1 MLMVRFFFSL
11 TSCFISIF
19 FFFFCTVV
27 DNRDGL
33 LSQLQSELQWTSV
46 HKTVWLSHDG
56 TA

>member
-11 TSCFISIF
+11 SLLTLFPF
-19 FFFFCTVV
+19 LFFCTVV